1 MAKSLQAKSS
11 SSPAPGAA
19 SAERSRCF
27 APPKAPRSWSTIPA
41 SPPTARASN
50 ASPAE
55 EVVEEIKKR
64 GGTAVANFETVA
76 EAIPASK
83 IVKRAIDSFGKLDG
97 VVNNAGI
104 LRDAIFHRMSV
115 DAFESVIKV
124 HLMGSFY
131 VSHAAARLF
140 REQESGSFVHFTS
153 TSGLVGNFGQANYA
167 AAKLGIV
174 GLSKSI
180 ALDMNRFNVRSNCV
194 SPFAWSRL
202 IGTIPTE
209 TEAEKARVAKIQ
221 QMGPEKIAPVVA
233 YPAQRSC
240 QGRYRADLCRAD
252 ERDFPDEPVAPA
264 ALGPSRRRLDAA
276 DHRRT
281 RHAGAEVVVLQA
293 RPLGRHLQLGRD
305 LARSHSSP
313 AAHPKQFALRCAAR
327 FMPDCGH
334 RISFQQKTWEEI
346 MTTPLTFP
354 DETKKLSIAAN

>member
-1 MAKSLQAKSS
+1 MRGSSPRMTNGAYLSRRRGQRGIMVTKSLEGKSIIVTGAGRGIGREIALLCAAEGAKVVVNDPGVAADGSGSS
-11 SSPAPGAA
+11 
-19 SAERSRCF
+19 
-27 APPKAPRSWSTIPA
+27 
-41 SPPTARASN
+41 

-55 EVVEEIKKR
+55 EVVEEIKQR

-76 EAIPASK
+76 EAVPASR
-83 IVKRAIDSFGKLDG
+83 IVKSAVDSFGKLDG

-104 LRDAIFHRMSV
+104 LRDAIFHRMSI

-194 SPFAWSRL
+194 SPCAWSRL

-209 TEAEKARVAKIQ
+209 TEAEKARVAKVKT
-221 QMGPEKIAPVVA
+221 MSTEKIAPMAVFLA
-233 YPAQRSC
+233 S
-240 QGRYRADLCRAD
+240 DL
-252 ERDFPDEPVAPA
+252 A
-264 ALGPSRRRLDAA
+264 AGVSGQIFAVRRNEIFLMS
-276 DHRRT
+276 
-281 RHAGAEVVVLQA
+281 QP
-293 RPLGRHLQLGRD
+293 RPL
-305 LARSHSSP
+305 RSIHRGECWTPQTSAEHAIP
-313 AAHPKQFALRCAAR
+313 ALK
-327 FMPDCGH
+327 G
-334 RISFQQKTWEEI
+334 SFY
-346 MTTPLTFP
+346 PLERSGDVFSWDP
-354 DETKKLSIAAN
+354 I